1 MLTIAPAGF
10 KLRAFRKE
18 AHRMTLTIRREI
30 PRPGADILKRFHG
43 VPTGFVGD
51 AMGRRGAIDQAIR
64 PILDA
69 PAFVGSAL
77 TVWTIPS
84 DNLAPYAALGMARP
98 GDVLVVAAENC
109 ESVAVVGDIMVGMA
123 KNAGIVA
130 VVTDGMVRDID
141 GLEQVGLPVYA
152 RGLTPNS
159 PFKNGPG
166 RIGLPVSVG
175 GVVIE
180 SGDIVVGDRNGVV
193 VVPRG
198 RIDAVLKELE
208 KVKAKEK
215 DMDAAVAGGAK
226 TPSWLPDY
234 LAKNPPTVVD

>member
-1 MLTIAPAGF
+1 
-10 KLRAFRKE
+10 
-18 AHRMTLTIRREI
+18 MTLTVRREI
-30 PRPGADILKRFHG
+30 PRPGADILKKFHG
-43 VPTGFVGD
+43 VPTGFVAD
-51 AMGRRGAIDQAIR
+51 AMGRRGAIDHRIR
-64 PILDA
+64 PLLSA

-98 GDVLVVAAENC
+98 GDVLIVATENC
-109 ESVAVVGDIMVGMA
+109 ESSAVIGDIMVGMA

-130 VVTDGMVRDID
+130 VVTDGMMRDID

-166 RIGLPVSVG
+166 RIGLPVGVG

-198 RIDAVLKELE
+198 RIAAVLKELE
-208 KVKAKEK
+208 TVKAREK
-215 DMDAAVAGGAK
+215 SMDEAVAGGAK
-226 TPSWLPDY
+226 APSWLPDY
-234 LAKNPPTVVD
+234 LAKTPPAMVD